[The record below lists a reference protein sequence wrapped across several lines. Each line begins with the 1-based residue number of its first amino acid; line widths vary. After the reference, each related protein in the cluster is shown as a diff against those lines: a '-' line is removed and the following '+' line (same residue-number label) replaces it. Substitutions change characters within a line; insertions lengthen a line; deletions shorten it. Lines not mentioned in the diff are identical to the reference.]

1 MHLTVC
7 IWFCAQR
14 AELDKVGMTLN
25 RTFPNFL
32 YRVRNWIRFLLFSP
46 LVICRNPSLP
56 ITDLQHF
63 WNFSGIK
70 YTCRN
75 KQRFHLHSCAQSS
88 KSSSLPAADF
98 CSLLWRRSLSGC
110 RYVWGFG
117 WSARPLGCFIG
128 DPGSWRLVEEGP
140 QRPGR
145 ARSDVGCTT
154 HQAWHVKTAMVW
166 FHFLTTTSTESW
178 KVTGIIHLFSKHS
191 KLS

>member
-63 WNFSGIK
+63 GNFSGIK

-88 KSSSLPAADF
+88 RGSSLPAADF
-98 CSLLWRRSLSGC
+98 CSLLWRRNLVGMPICMRIWLFCAASRVFYRRPWFLTSGGGGTAETGESPERCGMHHTSSVTRENCNGVISLSNH
-110 RYVWGFG
+110 
-117 WSARPLGCFIG
+117 
-128 DPGSWRLVEEGP
+128 DK
-140 QRPGR
+140 
-145 ARSDVGCTT
+145 
-154 HQAWHVKTAMVW
+154 HVK
-166 FHFLTTTSTESW
+166 LESYW
-178 KVTGIIHLFSKHS
+178 NHS
-191 KLS
+191 FIFKAQ